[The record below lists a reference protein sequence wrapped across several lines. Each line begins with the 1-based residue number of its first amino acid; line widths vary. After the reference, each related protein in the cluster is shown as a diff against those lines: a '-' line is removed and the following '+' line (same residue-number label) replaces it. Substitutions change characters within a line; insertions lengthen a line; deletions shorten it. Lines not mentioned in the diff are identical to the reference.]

1 MQRTSSTVE
10 GCLARNA
17 TRGTVLADHCLI
29 AKSSLA
35 RLRGLLGTRGLPR
48 GHGLLLRPCKQV
60 HTFFMQYELD
70 LVFIDSDGAAVLALP
85 NFPRNRISPHV
96 RAAAS
101 VLELPAGTL
110 AETPVA
116 PGDLL
121 RVEPWDRVSERGS
134 TTMGL
139 KKILV
144 VEDNEDNRRILVY
157 RLRKIGQFDIREA
170 ANGQQAIDAMKA
182 ERPDLIFMDL
192 KMPVMDGWE
201 ATKRIRQMEGGAD
214 VRIIALTAQAM
225 AGDEQKALAIG
236 CDDYLAKP
244 VVDPDLVRQKL
255 ERLIGAAA

>member
-1 MQRTSSTVE
+1 VNE
-10 GCLARNA
+10 CVARNA
-17 TRGTVLADHCLI
+17 TRGTVLADHCVI
-29 AKSSLA
+29 AKSSFA

-70 LVFIDSDGAAVLALP
+70 LVFVDAGGAVLLALP
-85 NFPRNRISPHV
+85 EFPRNRVSPKV
-96 RAAAS
+96 RGAVA

-110 AETPVA
+110 AETPTA

-121 RVEPWDRVSERGS
+121 RVEPWDRLAERGS
-134 TTMGL
+134 PMGL

-182 ERPDLIFMDL
+182 DRPDLIFMDL

-201 ATKRIRQMEGGAD
+201 ATKRIRQMEGGD
-214 VRIIALTAQAM
+214 TVRIIALTAQAM

-255 ERLIGAAA
+255 ERLIGPPVAA